1 MNKETNKKK
10 NKGDTCTKEKKRR
23 KNKITTSDT
32 YTKNIVYTE
41 VLTK

>member
-1 MNKETNKKK
+1 MDK
-10 NKGDTCTKEKKRR
+10 KEKK
-23 KNKITTSDT
+23 KKKKKKKINTSET